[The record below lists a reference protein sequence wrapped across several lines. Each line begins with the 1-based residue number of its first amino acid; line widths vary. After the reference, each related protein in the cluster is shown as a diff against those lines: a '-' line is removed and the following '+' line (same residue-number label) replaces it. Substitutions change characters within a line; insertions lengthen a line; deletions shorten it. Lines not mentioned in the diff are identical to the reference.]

1 MSLYDVIIRHGM
13 LINSTGIRQAELA
26 IADGG
31 IVAIEPE
38 LGGTSKEEID
48 ARGMHIFPGVIDAHV
63 HFNEPGRTHWEGF
76 ATGTR
81 ALAAGGTTAFFD
93 MPLNSSPPTLVAA
106 SFKAK
111 LAPASTSA

>member
-13 LINSTGIRQAELA
+13 LVDSASISQTDLA
-26 IADGG
+26 IADGR

-38 LGGTSKEEID
+38 LGGTRKEEID

-76 ATGTR
+76 ASGPRGVPSVGTS
-81 ALAAGGTTAFFD
+81 TFFY
-93 MPLNSSPPTLVAA
+93 MPVNSSPPA
-106 SFKAK
+106 
-111 LAPASTSA
+111 LADARFD